1 MRTRKKELVSDEL
14 KPFVGKLIRE
24 NRLKYNYSLEDL
36 SEALNH
42 QKNRQTLHKYET
54 GLLNIP
60 YDLFFEICS
69 IFNIDTSILNNTNI
83 SNEEKKLLE
92 TKFVKNYVSSSR
104 IDKNLTVKS
113 EKIINTY
120 KNASYEPLTGKSEL
134 SVKILDDSMSPFYLK
149 NDKVFF
155 EKKDDYKN
163 GDDIVIATKSNILS
177 VRKLYKYPKGI
188 ILQAMNPKYP
198 SLNVN
203 LISPDMIL
211 GKVIAIHREIK

>member
-1 MRTRKKELVSDEL
+1 MK
-14 KPFVGKLIRE
+14 
-24 NRLKYNYSLEDL
+24 
-36 SEALNH
+36 
-42 QKNRQTLHKYET
+42 
-54 GLLNIP
+54 
-60 YDLFFEICS
+60 
-69 IFNIDTSILNNTNI
+69 
-83 SNEEKKLLE
+83 
-92 TKFVKNYVSSSR
+92 
-104 IDKNLTVKS
+104 
-113 EKIINTY
+113 KIINTY

>member
-1 MRTRKKELVSDEL
+1 MHLM
-14 KPFVGKLIRE
+14 
-24 NRLKYNYSLEDL
+24 
-36 SEALNH
+36 NH
-42 QKNRQTLHKYET
+42 LPAN
-54 GLLNIP
+54 
-60 YDLFFEICS
+60 
-69 IFNIDTSILNNTNI
+69 
-83 SNEEKKLLE
+83 
-92 TKFVKNYVSSSR
+92 
-104 IDKNLTVKS
+104 
-113 EKIINTY
+113 
-120 KNASYEPLTGKSEL
+120 
-134 SVKILDDSMSPFYLK
+134 DSMSQFYLK